1 MSTPTAFAG
10 DRKVGQS
17 ILHGLDQW
25 MLRKLLPFVP
35 RGIETYHLTMMTV
48 VWSALAI
55 VAGWLARE
63 DFRWLWL
70 ASLAIALQYVTDL
83 LDGAVGRSRNT
94 GLVKWG
100 YYMDHFLDFVFLSAI
115 VIGYALFFHERYA
128 YLHLALLAIYGAFMV
143 HAHLAFA
150 ATNEFRIAFSGIG
163 PTEVRIA
170 FIMTNTLLIIF
181 GKTYLAWLIPW
192 LIVAAL
198 LGLTVVVYR
207 TQRTLWAIDMEAR
220 KKE

>member
-1 MSTPTAFAG
+1 MTTPFAG
-10 DRKVGQS
+10 DRKVGRS
-17 ILHGLDQW
+17 ILHGFDAW

-35 RGIETYHLTMMTV
+35 HTIETYHLTMTTI
-48 VWSALAI
+48 VWSALVI
-55 VAGWLARE
+55 VAGWLARG
-63 DFRWLWL
+63 DLRWFWI
-70 ASLAIALQYVTDL
+70 ASIAIALQYCTDL
-83 LDGAVGRSRNT
+83 LDGAVGRARNT

-128 YLHLALLAIYGAFMV
+128 YLHLGLLAIYGAFMV

-163 PTEVRIA
+163 PTEVRLA
-170 FIMTNTLLIIF
+170 FIVTNTLLIVF

-192 LIVAAL
+192 LIASAL
-198 LGLTVVVYR
+198 IGLAIVVFR
-207 TQRTLWAIDMEAR
+207 TQRELWAIDMAAR
-220 KKE
+220 KSS